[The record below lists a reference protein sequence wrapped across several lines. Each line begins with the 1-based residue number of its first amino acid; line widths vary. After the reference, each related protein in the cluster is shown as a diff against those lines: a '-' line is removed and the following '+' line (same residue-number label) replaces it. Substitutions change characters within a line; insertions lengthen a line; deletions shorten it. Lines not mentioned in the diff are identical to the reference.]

1 MKSTLAPT
9 SEIKK
14 WRAIYTKSR
23 SEKKVLDQLKQLGYE
38 VFLPMKTELRQWSD
52 RKKKVRTPLIKSYV
66 FIKVSRKELSDV
78 LGIPGVVAVLKYLGK
93 PALIQDHE
101 IENLKIACN
110 GNDVF
115 VVHQNLDLSKGTL
128 VRVVKGAFQGVAAT
142 FLEERGKHRVLLHI
156 SALNQ
161 SIELTV
167 PRSHLEVC
175 QSETKALTT

>member
-1 MKSTLAPT
+1 MKSTRPLQ
-9 SEIKK
+9 SDIKK

-23 SEKKVLDQLKQLGYE
+23 TEKKVSERLLLAGFE
-38 VFLPMKTELRQWSD
+38 VFLPLNTEMRQWSD
-52 RKKKVRTPLIKSYV
+52 RKKKVRTPLLTSYV
-66 FIKVSRKELSDV
+66 FIRVSQKELSDV
-78 LGIPGVVAVLKYLGK
+78 LGIPGVVAVLKYLGN

-101 IENLKIACN
+101 IEYLKIACN
-110 GNDVF
+110 GNDVH

-128 VRVVKGAFQGVAAT
+128 VRVVKGAFQGLLAT

-167 PRSHLEVC
+167 PLSYVEVC
-175 QSETKALTT
+175 QSETKALAT